1 MEEFCDATQLI
12 LESESPWRDRA
23 IDTELDRVNGDR
35 GKKRRRR
42 RRRGRRKK
50 KRKKKKK
57 KRNANTEMSTR
68 SGYAR
73 KPRAR
78 SRSR

>member
-42 RRRGRRKK
+42 RRGRRKK